1 MKKDMWYEVKATFE
15 NGTTRRYEVKGMMEA
30 IKMVDRLNTTSN
42 VCTCKNKIV
51 DVKVNK
57 VA

>member
-1 MKKDMWYEVKATFE
+1 MWYEVKAIFE
-15 NGTTRRYEVKGMMEA
+15 NGDTKRYEVKGMMEA
-30 IKMVDRLNTTSN
+30 IKMVDRLTTTN
-42 VCTCKNKIV
+42 DVCYCKNKLV

>member
-1 MKKDMWYEVKATFE
+1 MWYEVKAIFE
-15 NGTTRRYEVKGMMEA
+15 NGKIRRYEVKGMIEA
-30 IKMVDRLNTTSN
+30 IKTVDRIKSTNN
-42 VCTCKNKIV
+42 VCTCKNKLV

>member
-1 MKKDMWYEVKATFE
+1 MWYEVKATFE
-15 NGTTRRYEVKGMMEA
+15 NGTTRRYEVKGMIEA

-57 VA
+57 IS